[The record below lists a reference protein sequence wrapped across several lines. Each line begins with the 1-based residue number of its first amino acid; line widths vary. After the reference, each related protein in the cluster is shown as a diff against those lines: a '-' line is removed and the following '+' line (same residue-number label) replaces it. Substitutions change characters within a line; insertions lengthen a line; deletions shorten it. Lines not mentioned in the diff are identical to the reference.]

1 MGSLFSKHIGLQG
14 DLCQC
19 SVLTSTPNPLVQLHP
34 ARCGV
39 ALSEGATFQ
48 ITDGL
53 SKDTFLSLFN
63 ICVSRGLQWAQSR
76 DSLSSL
82 TAPLKTRRHNYILCP
97 AARTQLVVFRRYLLV
112 PFPVLDTV
120 SHHAS
125 MCGKS
130 NKVTGLGNQRI
141 FSFKARLATCLQTS
155 PFLLLNQSLGSHG
168 CNRGGKSWD
177 YELEMSVNNC
187 TLLVIQAL
195 YGHAQRTGIRVGQQQ
210 RRKRGPKN
218 VYLHPFKRK
227 ILKYVKFHWPN

>member
-1 MGSLFSKHIGLQG
+1 M
-14 DLCQC
+14 
-19 SVLTSTPNPLVQLHP
+19 
-34 ARCGV
+34 
-39 ALSEGATFQ
+39 
-48 ITDGL
+48 
-53 SKDTFLSLFN
+53 
-63 ICVSRGLQWAQSR
+63 
-76 DSLSSL
+76 
-82 TAPLKTRRHNYILCP
+82 
-97 AARTQLVVFRRYLLV
+97 

-195 YGHAQRTGIRVGQQQ
+195 YGHAQRTGIRDQWANSKEGREDQ
-210 RRKRGPKN
+210 KMFTFTLSKE
-218 VYLHPFKRK
+218 
-227 ILKYVKFHWPN
+227 KY